1 MTPRPL
7 AGRRIVDLS
16 QYIAGPACAQ
26 VLADFGADVIKV
38 EPLAGDPSRSLGD
51 TGLGSV
57 YFRQYNT
64 GKRSIRLDLAGEE
77 GRAALAVLLADADA
91 VVMNFAARTRRKLG
105 LDWERLHR
113 DHPELV
119 VVCITAYGIDDDRTA
134 LDSVVQAQ
142 SGFAMLNADEHG
154 EPRIS
159 GGYPTDVF
167 SGLYGGLSAAM
178 ALLDPARSGG
188 VLIDVPM
195 IEVAMTALAGTAV
208 LAAAGGAAPAP
219 GRGNRDLATAPS
231 TVFDC
236 EDGRVYIYAGLDKHW
251 ELLRHAV
258 GGPAATAA
266 ERLADPERFEAAV
279 QSWTARRSV
288 DEVLEETARLGIAA
302 APVARVE
309 DALAALQR
317 VRPGAVVRSD
327 DRGIPVP
334 QFPVT
339 FSGERIART
348 DAPAEETP

>member
-26 VLADFGADVIKV
+26 VLADFGAEVLKV
-38 EPLAGDPSRSLGD
+38 EPLAGDPSRALGD

-64 GKRSIRLDLAGEE
+64 GKRSVRLDIATDE
-77 GRAALAVLLADADA
+77 GRAALGELLAEADA

-105 LDWERLHR
+105 LDWERLHAE
-113 DHPELV
+113 HPQLV
-119 VVCITAYGIDDDRTA
+119 VSCITAYGIDDDRTA

-142 SGFAMLNADEHG
+142 SGFATLNADEHG

-167 SGLYGGLSAAM
+167 SGLYGGLSTAM
-178 ALLDPARSGG
+178 ALLDPDRSEG

-195 IEVAMTALAGTAV
+195 IEVAMTALAGTAT
-208 LAAAGGAAPAP
+208 LAAAEGVAPTS

-236 EDGRVYIYAGLDKHW
+236 RDGRVYIYAGLDKHW
-251 ELLRHAV
+251 ELLRHVV

-266 ERLADPERFEAAV
+266 ERLADPERFEEPV
-279 QSWTARRSV
+279 QAWTRSRSIA
-288 DEVLEETARLGIAA
+288 EVLEETSRLGIAA
-302 APVARVE
+302 AVVARVE
-309 DALAALQR
+309 DALDALHR
-317 VRPGAVVRSD
+317 ARPGAVVHPD
-327 DRGIPVP
+327 ARGIPVP

-339 FSGERIART
+339 FSGERIPRT
-348 DAPAEETP
+348 DAPREETP

>member
-26 VLADFGADVIKV
+26 VLADFGAEVLKV
-38 EPLAGDPSRSLGD
+38 EPLAGDPSRALGD

-64 GKRSIRLDLAGEE
+64 GKRSVRLDIATDE
-77 GRAALAVLLADADA
+77 GRAALGALLAEADA

-105 LDWERLHR
+105 LDWERLHAE
-113 DHPELV
+113 HPQLV
-119 VVCITAYGIDDDRTA
+119 VSCITAYGIDDDRTA

-142 SGFAMLNADEHG
+142 SGFAMLNADEQG

-159 GGYPTDVF
+159 AGYPTDVF
-167 SGLYGGLSAAM
+167 SGLYGGLSTAM
-178 ALLDPARSGG
+178 ALLDPDRGGG

-195 IEVAMTALAGTAV
+195 IEVAMTALAGTAA
-208 LAAAGGAAPAP
+208 LAAAGGVAPTS

-236 EDGRVYIYAGLDKHW
+236 RDGRVYIYAGLDKHW
-251 ELLRHAV
+251 ELLRRVV
-258 GGPAATAA
+258 GGPAATAT
-266 ERLADPERFEAAV
+266 ERLSDPERFEEPV
-279 QSWTARRSV
+279 QAWTRSRSV
-288 DEVLEETARLGIAA
+288 AEVLEETSRLGIAA
-302 APVARVE
+302 AVVDRVE
-309 DALAALQR
+309 DALDALHR
-317 VRPGAVVRSD
+317 ARPGAVVHAD
-327 DRGIPVP
+327 AHGIPVP

-339 FSGERIART
+339 FSGERIPRT
-348 DAPAEETP
+348 DAPREETP